1 MTFAPE
7 LGRALGAQETL
18 SAGRAILFSYVGVAL
33 GDVLSGLL
41 SQLVKSRKKIIAWA
55 LALEA
60 LTATIILTRTTLS
73 PDGFYFLAFIIGLA
87 TGYWA
92 VFVTVT
98 SESFGTNLRSTA
110 TTSAPNFVRASVVPM
125 TLALTSLKPT
135 LGLVPSVSIIGIV
148 VFLLAGCSLFF
159 LEDTFSKD
167 LNYIET

>member
-1 MTFAPE
+1 
-7 LGRALGAQETL
+7 
-18 SAGRAILFSYVGVAL
+18 
-33 GDVLSGLL
+33 
-41 SQLVKSRKKIIAWA
+41 

-60 LTATIILTRTTLS
+60 FIATIILTRTAPSPTL
-73 PDGFYFLAFIIGLA
+73 FYFLAFLIGLA

-98 SESFGTNLRSTA
+98 SENFGTNLRSTA

-125 TLALTSLKPT
+125 TLALTALKPT
-135 LGLVPSVSIIGIV
+135 LGLLPSVSIIGIV

-159 LEDTFSKD
+159 LEETFSKD